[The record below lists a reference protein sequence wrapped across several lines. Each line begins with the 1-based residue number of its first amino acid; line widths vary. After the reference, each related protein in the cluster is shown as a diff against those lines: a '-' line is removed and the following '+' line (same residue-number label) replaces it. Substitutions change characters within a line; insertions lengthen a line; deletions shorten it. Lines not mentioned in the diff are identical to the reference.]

1 MYKST
6 SNLFLK
12 LTISQ
17 LLLSNVH
24 IGHTKRFLDIKIKPY
39 LLGARNDLHILNIMN
54 TTFQF
59 KVLIN
64 IIVNLISLRHQ
75 ILIVK
80 DRDLFNFRSLLNLKN
95 VYFSDKKWIGGSL
108 TNFKRVRLGK
118 NFKADNLFYNGLGS
132 LRYMPSLV
140 FFFDVNISKWAVIE
154 SSNLE
159 IPISAVIDSNSHIL
173 SHINYPIL
181 GNNQSFE
188 ALFLYLNLI
197 INSVIRGQQ
206 KELLKILRIV

>member
-95 VYFSDKKWIGGSL
+95 VYFSDKK
-108 TNFKRVRLGK
+108 
-118 NFKADNLFYNGLGS
+118 
-132 LRYMPSLV
+132 
-140 FFFDVNISKWAVIE
+140 
-154 SSNLE
+154 
-159 IPISAVIDSNSHIL
+159 
-173 SHINYPIL
+173 
-181 GNNQSFE
+181 
-188 ALFLYLNLI
+188 
-197 INSVIRGQQ
+197 
-206 KELLKILRIV
+206 